1 MQQIIYFIKKFRYF
15 LLFLVLE
22 ILAFYFTIQHHSYHK
37 SKFVNSANAVTGGFY
52 KKTTALSDYFYLSTE
67 NKILIEENAR
77 LRNLLA
83 KKDIE
88 YNSTTFLVND
98 SSKFTSKYEYTSA
111 KIIKNDYTH
120 RNNFL
125 TLNKGEKQGLLPD
138 MGVINGKGII
148 GVINS
153 TSSNFATV
161 LSILN
166 KNSKINVS
174 LKNSNHFG
182 TLIWNGVDYNILQ
195 VTDIPRQAKLKVG
208 DTIITGGKSIIFP
221 EGILV
226 GSIKDFIF
234 ENNQYQQINVQLFND
249 MSALGYVEVIKN
261 LEKEEQLKLEQNI
274 LNE

>member
-37 SKFVNSANAVTGGFY
+37 SKFVNSANAITGGFY

-98 SSKFTSKYEYTSA
+98 SSKFTSRYEYTSA
-111 KIIKNDYTH
+111 KIIKNDYTQ

-125 TLNKGEKQGLLPD
+125 TLNKGENQGLLPD

-153 TSSNFATV
+153 TSNNFATV

-182 TLIWNGVDYNILQ
+182 TLIWNGIDYNILQ
-195 VTDIPRQAKLKVG
+195 VSDIPRQAKLKVG

-226 GSIKDFIF
+226 GSIKDFTF
-234 ENNQYQQINVQLFND
+234 KNNQYQQINVQLFND
-249 MSALGYVEVIKN
+249 MSAIGYVEVIKN
-261 LEKEEQLKLEQNI
+261 LKKEEQLKLEQNI

>member
-1 MQQIIYFIKKFRYF
+1 M
-15 LLFLVLE
+15 VLE

-37 SKFVNSANAVTGGFY
+37 SKFVNSANAITGGFY

-98 SSKFTSKYEYTSA
+98 SSKFTSRYEYTSA
-111 KIIKNDYTH
+111 KIIKNDYTQ

-125 TLNKGEKQGLLPD
+125 TLNKGENQGLLPD

-153 TSSNFATV
+153 TSNNFATV

-182 TLIWNGVDYNILQ
+182 TLIWNGIDYNILQ
-195 VTDIPRQAKLKVG
+195 VSDIPRQAKLKVG

-226 GSIKDFIF
+226 GSIKDFTF
-234 ENNQYQQINVQLFND
+234 KNNQYQQINVQLFND
-249 MSALGYVEVIKN
+249 MSAIGYVEVIKN
-261 LEKEEQLKLEQNI
+261 LKKEEQLKLEQNI

>member
-98 SSKFTSKYEYTSA
+98 SSKFTSRYEYTSA
-111 KIIKNDYTH
+111 KIIKNDYTQ

-125 TLNKGEKQGLLPD
+125 TLNKGENQGLLAD

-153 TSSNFATV
+153 TSNNFATV

-166 KNSKINVS
+166 KSSKINVS

-182 TLIWNGVDYNILQ
+182 TLIWNGVDYNIVQ
-195 VTDIPRQAKLKVG
+195 VTDIPRQAQLKVG

-249 MSALGYVEVIKN
+249 MSAIGYVEVIKN

>member
-1 MQQIIYFIKKFRYF
+1 MQQIIYFIKKFRFF

-37 SKFVNSANAVTGGFY
+37 SKFVSSANALSGGFY
-52 KKTTALSDYFYLSTE
+52 KKSSSITAYFNLKNE
-67 NKILIEENAR
+67 NKILIDENTQ

-83 KKDIE
+83 KKDIK
-88 YNSTTFLVND
+88 YNASNFSVSD
-98 SSKFTSKYEYTSA
+98 SSKYYSKYEYTSA
-111 KIIKNDYTH
+111 RIIKNDFTKV
-120 RNNFL
+120 NNFL
-125 TLNKGEKQGLLPD
+125 TIDKGSQQGILPD

-148 GVINS
+148 GVVNS
-153 TSSNFATV
+153 TSNNFSTV

-182 TLIWNGVDYNILQ
+182 TLIWNGIDYNVLQ
-195 VTDIPRQAKLKVG
+195 ISDIPRQAQLKVG
-208 DTIITGGKSIIFP
+208 DTIITGGKSVIFP

-249 MSALGYVEVIKN
+249 MSAIGYVEVIKN
-261 LEKEEQLKLEQNI
+261 LKKEEQLKLEQNI